1 MHIFWCHQPS
11 DACQLVFDDCERFFV
26 AVFRRLLTAVD
37 FLEEVLTEDPLASGS
52 DSAEESDP
60 ASESEST
67 SARFFRGGATC
78 MIRQLFVCGP
88 ANKEVFRVH
97 SIHSFNVTVDPEQIF
112 DPTGSDTKSHKSDLS
127 VYFL

>member
-11 DACQLVFDDCERFFV
+11 DARQLVFDDWERFFV

-37 FLEEVLTEDPLASGS
+37 FLEEVLIEDPLASGS
-52 DSAEESDP
+52 DSADESDP

-78 MIRQLFVCGP
+78 MIRQILKF
-88 ANKEVFRVH
+88 
-97 SIHSFNVTVDPEQIF
+97 VDPPIQ
-112 DPTGSDTKSHKSDLS
+112 K
-127 VYFL
+127 

>member
-1 MHIFWCHQPS
+1 MFSKNVTNFVYTNAYFWWYQPS
-11 DACQLVFDDCERFFV
+11 DARQLVFDDWERFFV

-37 FLEEVLTEDPLASGS
+37 FLEVVLIEDPLASGS

-78 MIRQLFVCGP
+78 MIRQIL
-88 ANKEVFRVH
+88 KL
-97 SIHSFNVTVDPEQIF
+97 VDPPIQ
-112 DPTGSDTKSHKSDLS
+112 K
-127 VYFL
+127 